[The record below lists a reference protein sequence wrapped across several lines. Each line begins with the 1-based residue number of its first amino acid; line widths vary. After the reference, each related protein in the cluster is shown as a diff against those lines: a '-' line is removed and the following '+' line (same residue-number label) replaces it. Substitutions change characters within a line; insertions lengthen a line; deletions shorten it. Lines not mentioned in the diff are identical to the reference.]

1 MNDDEL
7 IATLR
12 QQLEQKDVLLALRA
26 TEIKTL
32 YARIATIEGQ
42 PWEVIETNAPTNAEM
57 SAIIER
63 GWRVGPP
70 VRHGNYVVLRDSL
83 AVVVVDND
91 GITSADDET
100 VYPDTI
106 TYHLPIPEIEP

>member
-42 PWEVIETNAPTNAEM
+42 PWEVIETDAPTNAEM
-57 SAIIER
+57 SAIMATGANSAPR
-63 GWRVGPP
+63 PTWLRCTSSTCPAMAPSSHPTGAAKP
-70 VRHGNYVVLRDSL
+70 VS
-83 AVVVVDND
+83 
-91 GITSADDET
+91 
-100 VYPDTI
+100 
-106 TYHLPIPEIEP
+106 